1 MNSFLAAL
9 EAKYVA
15 EVKEC
20 LAVLELYVNK
30 SVGVGEHPDVLTVMD
45 DYLSRLESAQ
55 AKLET
60 LRSLST
66 QSPPENTEPTKE

>member
-1 MNSFLAAL
+1 MNNFLIAL

-30 SVGVGEHPDVLTVMD
+30 SVGVGDHPEVLNVMD

-55 AKLET
+55 SKLET
-60 LRSLST
+60 LRSLAT
-66 QSPPENTEPTKE
+66 QNPPENSEPTQG

>member
-9 EAKYVA
+9 ESRYVA

-30 SVGVGEHPDVLTVMD
+30 SVGVGDHPEVLNVMD
-45 DYLSRLESAQ
+45 DYLNRLEGAQ
-55 AKLET
+55 SKLET
-60 LRSLST
+60 LRSLAT
-66 QSPPENTEPTKE
+66 QTPPENTEPTQE

>member
-9 EAKYVA
+9 EAMYIA

-30 SVGVGEHPDVLTVMD
+30 SVGVGDHPDVLTVMD
-45 DYLSRLESAQ
+45 DYLTRLESAQ
-55 AKLET
+55 ARLET
-60 LRSLST
+60 LRNLSA
-66 QSPPENTEPTKE
+66 QPPENTEPTQE

>member
-1 MNSFLAAL
+1 MNNFLVAL
-9 EAKYVA
+9 ESRYVA

-30 SVGVGEHPDVLTVMD
+30 SVGVGDHPEVLNVMD

-55 AKLET
+55 SKLET
-60 LRSLST
+60 LRSLAT
-66 QSPPENTEPTKE
+66 QNTPEDTVQNQQ